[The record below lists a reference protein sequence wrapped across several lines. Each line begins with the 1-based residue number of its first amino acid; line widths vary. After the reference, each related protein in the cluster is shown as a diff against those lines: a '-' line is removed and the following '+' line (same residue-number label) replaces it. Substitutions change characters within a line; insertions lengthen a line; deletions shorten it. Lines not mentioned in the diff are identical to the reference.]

1 MEKQNKKEIL
11 ATYKERKIIGG
22 VYLIKNN
29 ENNKALLLSTTDLQ
43 GSKNRFEFSQKTG
56 SCVTLKL
63 QKEWVEFGSNA
74 FTMEV
79 LEELNKNDT
88 QTLKEFGD
96 DIKMLEEIWLEKLDA
111 NNLY

>member
-1 MEKQNKKEIL
+1 MEKPNKKEIL

-22 VYLIKNN
+22 VYLIRNTV
-29 ENNKALLLSTTDLQ
+29 NNKALLLSTTDLQ
-43 GSKNRFEFSQKTG
+43 GSKNRFEFSLKTG

-63 QKEWVEFGSNA
+63 QKEWSEFGASA

-79 LEELNKNDT
+79 LEDLNKTDA

-96 DIKMLEEIWLEKLDA
+96 DIKTLEEIWLEKLDTD
-111 NNLY
+111 NLY

>member
-1 MEKQNKKEIL
+1 MDKPNKKEIL

-22 VYLIKNN
+22 VYLIRNTA
-29 ENNKALLLSTTDLQ
+29 NNKALLLSTTDLQ
-43 GSKNRFEFSQKTG
+43 GSKNRFEFSLKTS

-63 QKEWVEFGSNA
+63 QKEWAEFGANS

-79 LEELNKNDT
+79 LEELSKTDA

-96 DIKMLEEIWLEKLDA
+96 DIKNLEEIWLEKLDS
-111 NNLY
+111 NTLY